1 MSGEEARRTS
11 EILAALAEGEA
22 DQRIAVG
29 QIVAALHDRAFGLL
43 ILIFALPNGVPGP
56 SLPGLSTVLGVPL
69 IILSA
74 QLAVGRADPWLPG
87 FVLRWSFRRGDFAR
101 VIKAAHPSLRRME
114 RLFRPRLL
122 DWAGRRADRW
132 TGLLILLISVVLFLP
147 IPLTNLPMAWGI
159 VLIALGL
166 IEQDGLAILIGL
178 LVGAAGAVAAIVLL
192 VLGWSAVTGLVG
204 FSS

>member
-1 MSGEEARRTS
+1 
-11 EILAALAEGEA
+11 
-22 DQRIAVG
+22 
-29 QIVAALHDRAFGLL
+29 
-43 ILIFALPNGVPGP
+43 
-56 SLPGLSTVLGVPL
+56 
-69 IILSA
+69 
-74 QLAVGRADPWLPG
+74 
-87 FVLRWSFRRGDFAR
+87 
-101 VIKAAHPSLRRME
+101 
-114 RLFRPRLL
+114 
-122 DWAGRRADRW
+122 
-132 TGLLILLISVVLFLP
+132 VVLFLP

>member
-1 MSGEEARRTS
+1 
-11 EILAALAEGEA
+11 
-22 DQRIAVG
+22 
-29 QIVAALHDRAFGLL
+29 
-43 ILIFALPNGVPGP
+43 LPNGVPGP

-74 QLAVGRADPWLPG
+74 QLAIGRLDPWLPG

-101 VIKAAHPSLRRME
+101 VIKAADPSLRRME

-122 DWAGRRADRW
+122 NWTGSNGDRW
-132 TGLLILLISVVLFLP
+132 TGLLILLISLVLFLP

-166 IEQDGLAILIGL
+166 IEQDGLAILLGVLIG
-178 LVGAAGAVAAIVLL
+178 GAGAVAAIVFL
-192 VLGWSAVTGLVG
+192 VLSWSALTSLVG
-204 FSS
+204 FSA